1 MKLLATTIM
10 SLSLLVLAYAQANRE
25 GTTPAS
31 NTAAAAQSNQS
42 QKMSISRSGTRTTSR
57 GPEANFTGSVSV
69 EPLFPVNA
77 PSRTSGASV
86 TFEPGARSAWHTH
99 PLGQILIVTAGTGW
113 VQQEGGEKQEI
124 KPGDV
129 IWTPPGVK
137 HWHGATATSSMTHI
151 AIQESLYGKVVEWME
166 KVSEEQYLA
175 KPSRP

>member
-1 MKLLATTIM
+1 MKMTLLAAAILP
-10 SLSLLVLAYAQANRE
+10 LSLLALAYARWNRE
-25 GTTPAS
+25 GITAAS
-31 NTAAAAQSNQS
+31 NAPIAAQSKQS
-42 QKMSISRSGTRTTSR
+42 QKLSISRSGTRMSGK
-57 GPEANFTGSVSV
+57 GPEANFTGNVSV

-99 PLGQILIVTAGTGW
+99 PLGQVLIITAGTGW

-137 HWHGATATSSMTHI
+137 HWHGATPTTAMTHI
-151 AIQESLYGKVVEWME
+151 AIQEALDGKVVEWME
-166 KVSEEQYLA
+166 KVTDKQYE
-175 KPSRP
+175 R